1 MTHEISRR
9 DFIHLAAKA
18 GGASAAYSSMV
29 AMGLLPAPAAY
40 ASPPPLAPGSGAG
53 INVMI
58 LGAGIAGMTAAYE
71 LRKADY
77 TCKILEA
84 RSRPGGRN
92 WSLRRADVVEET
104 DTRQTVS
111 WDPDDHLY
119 FNPGPARIPHHHQ
132 GILSYCRELEVPI
145 EVIINDNRA
154 AYLHDDK
161 AFDGK
166 PQVAGCVIGDA
177 RGFVAELAAKAVAQH
192 LLDEPISM
200 LDRKRVLEFLTAFG
214 DLEEDFMTYQGS
226 SRAGYATPPGP
237 CAPARVLGKPID
249 LWQLLS
255 SNFWERPKGARMFF
269 GETFAQAATMLQPV
283 GGMGRIGE
291 AFGRKLAAV
300 IQYDTEVTAIERTPR
315 GVKVRCRPTGLREP
329 PELRPAPVFEA
340 DYLIC
345 TIPFSVLRNIES
357 DFSKEIQAG
366 IASVDYT
373 PAGKIAFEA
382 ERRFWELDHQIYG
395 GISWTSRDITQIWYP
410 STGFHRTKGILV
422 GAYIWGK
429 ELGEAFA
436 AKHPEKRVTDAIA
449 DGEALHPNYGR
460 SLGKGV
466 SVAWSNIPFTRGA
479 WASWDDKARNQYY
492 PTLSKGDHDGRILFA
507 GEHMSYLNGW
517 QEGAV
522 LSAHCAIDQIAKH
535 VRENKP

>member
-9 DFIHLAAKA
+9 HFIHLAAKA

-40 ASPPPLAPGSGAG
+40 VGPPLLPAGSGAG
-53 INVMI
+53 INVVV

-92 WSLRRADVVEET
+92 WSLRQGDVVEET
-104 DTRQTVS
+104 DTRQTVRWS
-111 WDPDDHLY
+111 PDDHLY

-145 EVIINDNRA
+145 EVIVNDNRA
-154 AYLHDDK
+154 TYFHDDK
-161 AFDGK
+161 AFGGK
-166 PQVAGCVIGDA
+166 PQLAGSVIGDA

-192 LLDEPISM
+192 LLDQPIST

-214 DLEEDFMTYQGS
+214 DLEEHFMTYRGS
-226 SRAGYATPPGP
+226 SRAGYATPPGA
-237 CAPARVLGKPID
+237 CSQEGTIGKPID

-269 GETFAQAATMLQPV
+269 GEMFEQAATMLQPV

-300 IQYDTEVTAIERTPR
+300 IQYDTEVTAIERTPK
-315 GVKVRCRPTGLREP
+315 GVRVRWRSTKLREP
-329 PELRPAPVFEA
+329 PELGEPAPIEA

-345 TIPFSVLRNIES
+345 TIPFSVLRNIDS
-357 DFSKEIQAG
+357 DFSKKIKAG
-366 IASVDYT
+366 IASVDYM

-422 GAYIWGK
+422 GAYIWDRA
-429 ELGEAFA
+429 LGQAFA
-436 AKHPEKRVTDAIA
+436 AKSPETRISDAIA
-449 DGEALHPNYGR
+449 DGEGLHPNYGR
-460 SLGKGV
+460 WLGNGV
-466 SVAWSNIPFTRGA
+466 SVAWPNIPFARGA
-479 WASWDDKARNQYY
+479 WASWDGKARTQYY
-492 PTLSKGDHDGRILFA
+492 PALSNGDHNGRILFA

-535 VRENKP
+535 ARDSKP

>member
-1 MTHEISRR
+1 
-9 DFIHLAAKA
+9 
-18 GGASAAYSSMV
+18 MV
-29 AMGLLPAPAAY
+29 AMGLLPAPSAY
-40 ASPPPLAPGSGAG
+40 AGPPLLPPGSGAG
-53 INVMI
+53 INVVV

-92 WSLRRADVVEET
+92 WSLRQGDVVEET
-104 DTRQTVS
+104 ETRQAVR

-154 AYLHDDK
+154 AYFHDDK
-161 AFDGK
+161 AFDGQ
-166 PQVAGCVIGDA
+166 PQLAGSVIGDA
-177 RGFVAELAAKAVAQH
+177 RGFVAELAAKAVAQN
-192 LLDEPISM
+192 LLDQPISV
-200 LDRKRVLEFLTAFG
+200 LDKKRVLEFLTAFG
-214 DLEEDFMTYQGS
+214 DLEQHMTYQGS
-226 SRAGYATPPGP
+226 SRAGYATPPGA
-237 CAPARVLGKPID
+237 CTQRGAIAKPID

-255 SNFWERPKGARMFF
+255 SNFWERPKGARMFL
-269 GETFAQAATMLQPV
+269 GEMFEQAATMLQPV

-291 AFGRKLAAV
+291 AFGRQLAAV
-300 IQYDTEVTAIERTPR
+300 IRYDTEVTAIEKTPN
-315 GVKVRCRPTGLREP
+315 GVKVRWRSTKPGEP
-329 PELRPAPVFEA
+329 PELGEPPMIEA
-340 DYLIC
+340 DYLVC
-345 TIPFSVLRNIES
+345 TIPFSVLRNIDS
-357 DFSKEIQAG
+357 DFSNEIKAG
-366 IASVDYT
+366 IASVDYM

-382 ERRFWELDHQIYG
+382 GRRFWELDHQIYG

-422 GAYIWGK
+422 GAYIWDK
-429 ELGEAFA
+429 VLGEAFA
-436 AKHPEKRVTDAIA
+436 AKSPEARITDAIA
-449 DGEALHPNYGR
+449 DGEALHRDYGR

-466 SVAWSNIPFTRGA
+466 SVAWPNIPFTRGA
-479 WASWDDKARNQYY
+479 WAGWDSKARTQYY
-492 PTLSKGDHDGRILFA
+492 PTLSKGDHNGRILFA

-535 VRENKP
+535 ARESKP

>member
-9 DFIHLAAKA
+9 DFIHLAAKT
-18 GGASAAYSSMV
+18 GGASAAYSSMI

-40 ASPPPLAPGSGAG
+40 AGPPLLPPGSGTG
-53 INVMI
+53 VNVVI

-77 TCKILEA
+77 TCRIFEA

-92 WSLRRADVVEET
+92 WSLRQGDVVEER
-104 DTRQTVS
+104 DTWQTVS
-111 WDPDDHLY
+111 WGPDDHLY

-154 AYLHDDK
+154 AYFHDDK

-166 PQVAGCVIGDA
+166 PQLAGSIIGDS
-177 RGFVAELAAKAVAQH
+177 RGFVAELAAKAVAQP
-192 LLDEPISM
+192 LLDQPISM

-214 DLEEDFMTYQGS
+214 DLEEHFMAYRGS
-226 SRAGYATPPGP
+226 SRGGYATPPGA
-237 CAPARVLGKPID
+237 CAQEGVISKPID

-269 GETFAQAATMLQPV
+269 GETFQQAATMLQPI

-300 IQYDTEVTAIERTPR
+300 IQYDSEVTAIEKTPK
-315 GVKVRCRPTGLREP
+315 GVKVRWRSTKPGGSAETGEP
-329 PELRPAPVFEA
+329 PSIEA

-357 DFSKEIQAG
+357 DFSKEIRAG

-422 GAYIWGK
+422 GAYIWDK
-429 ELGEAFA
+429 APGEAFA
-436 AKHPEKRVTDAIA
+436 AKSLEKRITDAIT

-466 SVAWSNIPFTRGA
+466 SVAWPNIPFTRGA
-479 WASWDDKARNQYY
+479 WATWDSEVRTQYY
-492 PTLSKGDHDGRILFA
+492 PALLKGDHNGRILFA

-522 LSAHCAIDQIAKH
+522 LSAHCVIDQIAKH
-535 VRENKP
+535 LQESRP

>member
-18 GGASAAYSSMV
+18 GGAGAAYSSMV
-29 AMGLLPAPAAY
+29 AMGLLPAPSTY
-40 ASPPPLAPGSGAG
+40 AGPPRLPPGSGAG
-53 INVMI
+53 INVVI

-77 TCKILEA
+77 TCRIFEA

-92 WSLRRADVVEET
+92 WSLRQGDVVEET
-104 DTRQTVS
+104 ATRQTVN

-132 GILSYCRELEVPI
+132 GILSYCRELEVPV
-145 EVIINDNRA
+145 EVIISDNRA
-154 AYLHDDK
+154 TYFHDDK
-161 AFDGK
+161 AFNGK
-166 PQVAGCVIGDA
+166 PQLAGSVIADA
-177 RGFVAELAAKAVAQH
+177 RGFVAELAAKAVAQP
-192 LLDEPISM
+192 LLDQPISM

-214 DLEEDFMTYQGS
+214 DLEEHFMAYRGS
-226 SRAGYATPPGP
+226 SRAGYATPPGA
-237 CAPARVLGKPID
+237 CVQEGMIGKPTD

-255 SNFWERPKGARMFF
+255 SNFWERPNGARMFF
-269 GETFAQAATMLQPV
+269 GETFQQAATMLQPI

-291 AFGRKLAAV
+291 AFGRKLAAM
-300 IQYDTEVTAIERTPR
+300 IQYDSEVTAIEKTPK
-315 GVKVRCRPTGLREP
+315 GVKVRWRSTKPGGSPEIGEP
-329 PELRPAPVFEA
+329 PSIEA

-357 DFSKEIQAG
+357 DFSQEIKAG
-366 IASVDYT
+366 IVSVDYT

-422 GAYIWGK
+422 GAYIWD
-429 ELGEAFA
+429 EAPGEAFA
-436 AKHPEKRVTDAIA
+436 AKSPEKRIADAIA

-466 SVAWSNIPFTRGA
+466 SVAWPNIPFTRGA
-479 WASWDDKARNQYY
+479 WANWNSKVRTQYY
-492 PTLSKGDHDGRILFA
+492 PALLKGDHNGRILFA

-517 QEGAV
+517 QEGAL
-522 LSAHCAIDQIAKH
+522 LSAHCVIDQIATH
-535 VRENKP
+535 VRESKP